1 MKDKFL
7 NDCIN
12 LFQKE
17 EIKNNIKD
25 ILNPLFQPIISN
37 MLKDIYPYIYLSL
50 VFVVVSF
57 LLHLGI
63 FVILI
68 RTSLFTKLK

>member
-1 MKDKFL
+1 MRDKFITE
-7 NDCIN
+7 CIA

-25 ILNPLFQPIISN
+25 IIDPIVKPIIN
-37 MLKDIYPYIYLSL
+37 NLLKEINPYIYLSL
-50 VFVVVSF
+50 VFVFVSF

-63 FVILI
+63 FFLLVRNRIYA
-68 RTSLFTKLK
+68 KV